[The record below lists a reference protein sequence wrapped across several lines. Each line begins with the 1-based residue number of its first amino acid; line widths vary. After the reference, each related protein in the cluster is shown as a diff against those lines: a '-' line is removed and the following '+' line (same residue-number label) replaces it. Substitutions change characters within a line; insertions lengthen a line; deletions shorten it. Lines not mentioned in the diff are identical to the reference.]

1 MISLDK
7 FENGSCL
14 VKNKVVGSNFV
25 YALEA
30 TLSGQYSL
38 NLVTVFVVMISSM
51 RLEMP
56 HVGLNTRPLGE
67 IIEEPMLV
75 TKGFWFK
82 I

>member
-14 VKNKVVGSNFV
+14 VKNKVIRSDLV
-25 YALEA
+25 YGLEA

-38 NLVTVFVVMISSM
+38 NLVTVFVMMISSM
-51 RLEMP
+51 SLEMP
-56 HVGLNTRPLGE
+56 HVRSNTRPLGE

-75 TKGFWFK
+75 TKGLWFK